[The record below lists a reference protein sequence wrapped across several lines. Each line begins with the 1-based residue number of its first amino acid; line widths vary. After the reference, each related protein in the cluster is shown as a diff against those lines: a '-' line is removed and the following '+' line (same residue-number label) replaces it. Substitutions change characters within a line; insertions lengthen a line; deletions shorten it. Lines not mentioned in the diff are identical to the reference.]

1 MGSSG
6 GLFGGSGGGSDSRSP
21 YSRATSE
28 AEKTNYEGKVNDDL
42 QDNLADYNNRD
53 LEKINA
59 HIQTVENAINSGT
72 ISSCTLAFGGS
83 IKKHTYIDGL
93 SDVDILAIIND
104 PALANKSPAEIRDYF
119 VDRLRQRL
127 PATKVTTGNLAVT
140 VEFSDGTKIQVL
152 PAQKTST
159 GLRISAQDG
168 NSWSHVIHPDKFTDK
183 LTNVNKNNSN
193 GVVPVIKLYKAI
205 NSKMPEESQLSGY
218 HIEAIAIN
226 AFRNYEGSTSRKDML
241 THLVDYASNAVLQPI
256 SDKTGQSI
264 HVDDKL
270 GSANSYERQRASA
283 AIQRV
288 REKIRLADEEQSTER
303 WSELF

>member
-6 GLFGGSGGGSDSRSP
+6 GLFGGSGGGSDGRSP

-28 AEKTNYEGKVNDDL
+28 ADKASYEGKVNDAL

-53 LEKINA
+53 QEKINA
-59 HIQTVENAINSGT
+59 HIEIINNAINNED
-72 ISSCTLAFGGS
+72 ILPCTLAFGGS

-93 SDVDILAIIND
+93 SDIDMLAIIND
-104 PALANKSPAEIRDYF
+104 PALAGKSPSEVRDYF
-119 VDRLRQRL
+119 ADKLRQKL
-127 PATKVTTGNLAVT
+127 PLTKITTGNLAVT

-159 GLRISAQDG
+159 GIRIASEEG
-168 NSWSHVIHPDKFTDK
+168 SSWSNVVHPDKFTDK
-183 LTNVNKNNSN
+183 LTNVNKNNNN
-193 GVVPVIKLYKAI
+193 GVVPTIKLYKAI
-205 NSKMPEESQLSGY
+205 NSKLPKESQLSGY

-226 AFRNYEGSTSRKDML
+226 AFRNYEGSTSRKAML
-241 THLVDYASNAVLQPI
+241 THLVDYAAKAVLQPI
-256 SDKTGQSI
+256 SDKTGQSV
-264 HVDDKL
+264 HVDDNL
-270 GSANSYERQRASA
+270 GSSNSYERQRTSA
-283 AIQRV
+283 GIQRV